1 MDRSIDISTGKRSK
15 RSVAWSIP
23 NVNGTVRG
31 LLGEGRGGRGEGGG
45 PDVRVPQSKTKFSLC
60 SFPSL

>member
-1 MDRSIDISTGKRSK
+1 MDRSLDISTGKRSK

-31 LLGEGRGGRGEGGG
+31 PPWEGGGGMGEGG
-45 PDVRVPQSKTKFSLC
+45 VRVPQSKTKFSLC
-60 SFPSL
+60 SLP